1 MKKNLPL
8 FDALEPVMKSFIV
21 KKIASAL
28 SITIAG
34 PIGYIVGMVVGLLLD
49 YLLRPV
55 WAKLRT
61 LGLFAYDVSRVKIIV
76 KKIRRA
82 KTIDERKDSFNDLQ

>member
-8 FDALEPVMKSFIV
+8 FDALKPFMKSFIV
-21 KKIASAL
+21 KKIGSAL

-34 PIGYIVGMVVGLLLD
+34 PIGYVVGMVVGLLLD

-55 WAKLRT
+55 WAKLRI

-76 KKIRRA
+76 KKIRKA
-82 KTIDERKDSFNDLQ
+82 KTVEERKDSFNDLQ